1 MYGKTSER
9 GCNPAPNGMTQ
20 SAERTLARKSTKT
33 IHYTRVRF
41 SVVRGPDRGQEF
53 ITAASSFKIGTAPEN
68 DLVLN
73 DNTVSRFHCEI
84 FVEEQHLRLRDL
96 NSTNGVLLGSTR
108 IYDAQISPPAKI
120 QLGETLLSIQALPS
134 TVERERATYQQFGD
148 LLGASPRMQEL
159 FADLER
165 IAPHDISLLIEGE
178 TGSGKE
184 LVAESV
190 HRNSHRA
197 HRPFLVFDCSA
208 VAPQLVESD
217 LFGHERGAFTGA
229 IQSRAG
235 VFELAQGGTVFLDEL
250 GELPLDLQPKLL
262 RVLEKREVRRVGG
275 STAFPIDVR
284 LVSATHRKLTHEIQA
299 GRFRQDLY
307 FRLAAAHVKVPPL
320 RERLDDLPLLVDHLL
335 QQMHSSLSHESLPE
349 ATWQMLLTHRW
360 PGNVRELKNVLQ
372 RFLITPERSLPLS
385 SDSAP
390 PPPSPSP
397 VQLLPLREAR
407 RQASDAFEREYLK
420 QLLAQTG
427 GNVSRAASLAEVSR
441 QMIQKL
447 MRQHGY

>member
-1 MYGKTSER
+1 MISSEL
-9 GCNPAPNGMTQ
+9 AFKL
-20 SAERTLARKSTKT
+20 SA
-33 IHYTRVRF
+33 
-41 SVVRGPDRGQEF
+41 
-53 ITAASSFKIGTAPEN
+53 
-68 DLVLN
+68 
-73 DNTVSRFHCEI
+73 
-84 FVEEQHLRLRDL
+84 
-96 NSTNGVLLGSTR
+96 VLLCGSA
-108 IYDAQISPPAKI
+108 I
-120 QLGETLLSIQALPS
+120 
-134 TVERERATYQQFGD
+134 
-148 LLGASPRMQEL
+148 
-159 FADLER
+159 
-165 IAPHDISLLIEGE
+165 
-178 TGSGKE
+178 
-184 LVAESV
+184 
-190 HRNSHRA
+190 
-197 HRPFLVFDCSA
+197 FLVFFSFIRDPQSLPYRYWSKYTVFLERQLRNMFILTSGALIARGQVA
-208 VAPQLVESD
+208 VLALAVGLTLYLEQPLLYLSIPLI
-217 LFGHERGAFTGA
+217 LFGPVLYIENKRKSRLRA
-229 IQSRAG
+229 IEAKMDS
-235 VFELAQGGTVFLDEL
+235 FILTLANALKSTPSIGNALAYAQPLIAPPLDEEIGLALFLDEL

-385 SDSAP
+385 GDSAP